1 MGKRKRISL
10 TVNAEPYEQ
19 LRSLTKF
26 LGWRDN
32 WLSLELD
39 KLISGMLVVAE
50 QAKKDAEAKV
60 EMTEAEARK
69 RYESL
74 MRTILEGPEE

>member
-50 QAKKDAEAKV
+50 QAKRDAESKV